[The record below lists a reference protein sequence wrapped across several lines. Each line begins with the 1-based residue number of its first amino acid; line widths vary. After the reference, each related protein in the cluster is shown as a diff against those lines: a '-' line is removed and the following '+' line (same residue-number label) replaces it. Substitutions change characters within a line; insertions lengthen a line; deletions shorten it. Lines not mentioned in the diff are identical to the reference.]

1 MSLHFQNDILV
12 KIEEKI
18 PIFHVQKKSDFCS
31 VFEKKW
37 SGRKKNIALP

>member
-1 MSLHFQNDILV
+1 MSLHFQSDILV

-31 VFEKKW
+31 MFEKKW